1 MLFFLNSL
9 FDVLSVIDSGLTLN
23 DPVVSAGR
31 ARLISYPVAITF
43 LVVCCLLLTA
53 GVSHYSY
60 YSTLAQ
66 LEQESHFKLNLY
78 KKVVLS
84 ELKRHA
90 YLPLMLS
97 KDDQV
102 LEFLYDSELK
112 MEGQALNAHLES
124 LSEGTDALNIY
135 LMNTEGT
142 TIATSNWKEKTSYLG
157 VNYRYRPYFLNA
169 LAGQPSI
176 FFAIGVT
183 TKIPG
188 LFLSHPVYLN
198 DEVAGVVVLKVSMRP
213 LEKLWAEQGAEKVF
227 LTDANDIIFSSTEA
241 SWRFNALFKLTS
253 EQRESLRADRKYLD
267 YPIKSL
273 PILRD
278 PEVQDYRL
286 IRIVERPRLGK
297 HYLWLTQALPN
308 SPWKLHIMASA
319 LGAREAAINAFFLG
333 LLLSSLVGLLAYML
347 MKRKRVADRLREA
360 HDLLEQRVEACTKEL
375 SESNLQLT
383 HEIEQRQKAHEAL
396 RRAQDDLIQ
405 SSKLAALGQMSA
417 GITHELNQPLSA
429 IQTFA
434 RNGEKLVARER
445 YAAGENFSR
454 IFALTSRM
462 GEIINHLKTFARKSQ
477 KRREAVDL
485 RLSVENALLLVDHMS
500 QRDQV
505 EIGLVIEGDPQLIV
519 AGDPVRLEQVF
530 VNLLSNGIQALHSSD
545 NPDKRI
551 VIRLRAVQGHAEVI
565 IHDNGPGFDDQV
577 LESIFDPFF
586 TTKEVGEGMGLGL
599 SIVYGILMEHNG
611 EIDARNN
618 QGAEIRVCLPL
629 FQPRNQKVH
638 PATEGNDL

>member
-1 MLFFLNSL
+1 MSQRWLQLILFNSDPGLHLNIP
-9 FDVLSVIDSGLTLN
+9 VL
-23 DPVVSAGR
+23 SAGR
-31 ARLISYPVAITF
+31 ARFISYPIAIT
-43 LVVCCLLLTA
+43 LLLVCCFLLTA
-53 GVSHYSY
+53 AVSHYSY

-102 LEFLYDSELK
+102 LEYLHDSELK
-112 MEGQALNAHLES
+112 IKGQALNAHLES

-135 LMNTEGT
+135 LMNPDGT
-142 TIATSNWKEKTSYLG
+142 TIATSNWQDQTSYLG
-157 VNYRYRPYFLNA
+157 RNYRYRPYFQNA
-169 LAGQPSI
+169 LAGKPGI

-183 TKIPG
+183 TGIPG

-198 DEVAGVVVLKVSMRP
+198 DEVAGVVVVKVSMKP
-213 LEKLWAEQGAEKVF
+213 LEKLWAEQGTEKVF
-227 LTDANDIIFSSTEA
+227 LTDANDIIFSSTE
-241 SWRFNALFKLTS
+241 SDWRFNALFKLS
-253 EQRESLRADRKYLD
+253 PQQRESLRADRKYLD
-267 YPIKSL
+267 YPIRSL
-273 PILRD
+273 PIRLD
-278 PEVQDYRL
+278 TDIQNYRMIL
-286 IRIVERPRLGK
+286 ISDGHRNGL

-308 SPWKLHIMASA
+308 SPWKLHIMAS
-319 LGAREAAINAFFLG
+319 GHSAREAAINVFFLG
-333 LLLSSLVGLLAYML
+333 LLLSSLVGLLAYVL

-360 HDLLEQRVEACTKEL
+360 HNLLEQRVEARTKEL

-383 HEIEQRQKAHEAL
+383 YEVAQRQKAHEAL
-396 RRAQDDLIQ
+396 RQAQDDLIQ

-434 RNGEKLVARER
+434 RNGEKLIQRQRFE
-445 YAAGENFSR
+445 AAGENFSR
-454 IFALTSRM
+454 IFSLTSRM

-477 KRREAVDL
+477 KRRETLDL
-485 RLSVENALLLVDHMS
+485 KRCVQNALLLVDHMS
-500 QRDQV
+500 ERDQV
-505 EIGLVIEGDPQLIV
+505 RIDIV
-519 AGDPVRLEQVF
+519 AETDQPLLVSGDPVRLEQVF
-530 VNLLSNGIQALHSSD
+530 VNLLSNGVQALLSTV
-545 NPDKRI
+545 NTEKII
-551 VIRLRAVQGHAEVI
+551 VIKIRPAGENAEVV
-565 IHDNGPGFDDQV
+565 IHDNGPGFDDEV

-611 EIDARNN
+611 DIVARNN
-618 QGAEIRVCLPL
+618 SGAEIRVRIPLSVHSPESDDALPESL
-629 FQPRNQKVH
+629 SS
-638 PATEGNDL
+638 

>member
-1 MLFFLNSL
+1 MNK
-9 FDVLSVIDSGLTLN
+9 
-23 DPVVSAGR
+23 PVVSAGR
-31 ARLISYPVAITF
+31 TRLISYPVAITL
-43 LVVCCLLLTA
+43 LVVCCLLLTSGA
-53 GVSHYSY
+53 SHYSY
-60 YSTLAQ
+60 YNTLAQ

-102 LEFLYDSELK
+102 LEFLHDSELK
-112 MEGQALNAHLES
+112 MKGQALNAHLES

-135 LMNTEGT
+135 LMNTDGT
-142 TIATSNWKEKTSYLG
+142 TIATSNWKRETSYLG

-198 DEVAGVVVLKVSMRP
+198 DEVAGVVVVKVSMQP

-227 LTDANDIIFSSTEA
+227 LTDANDIVFSSTE
-241 SWRFNALFKLTS
+241 SDWRFNALSNLTS
-253 EQRESLRADRKYLD
+253 EQREGLRADRKYLD
-267 YPIKSL
+267 YPIRSL
-273 PILRD
+273 PIRRNVD
-278 PEVQDYRL
+278 IQDHRL
-286 IRIVERPRLGK
+286 IRIVDGPRLGNN
-297 HYLWLTQALPN
+297 YLWLTQALPN

-319 LGAREAAINAFFLG
+319 LDAREAAINAFFLG

-360 HDLLEQRVEACTKEL
+360 HDLLEQRVEARTREL
-375 SESNLQLT
+375 SQSNLQLT

-396 RRAQDDLIQ
+396 RQAQDDLIQ

-429 IQTFA
+429 IQTYA
-434 RNGEKLVARER
+434 RNGEKLVARQR
-445 YAAGENFSR
+445 YDAAGENFSR

-477 KRREAVDL
+477 KRREAVAL
-485 RLSVENALLLVDHMS
+485 KGCVENALELVEHMS

-505 EIGLVIEGDPQLIV
+505 AISLVVDDESQLIV

-545 NPDKRI
+545 NSDKRI
-551 VIRLRAVQGHAEVI
+551 SICLRAVDGNAEVI
-565 IHDNGPGFDDQV
+565 IHDNGPGFDDLV

-586 TTKEVGEGMGLGL
+586 TTKEIGEGLGLGL

-611 EIDARNN
+611 AIDARNH

-629 FQPRNQKVH
+629 FQHRDPMDYM
-638 PATEGNDL
+638 AAEGSDL

>member
-1 MLFFLNSL
+1 MLNHP
-9 FDVLSVIDSGLTLN
+9 VIS
-23 DPVVSAGR
+23 PGR
-31 ARLISYPVAITF
+31 TPLVSYPVVITL
-43 LVVCCLLLTA
+43 LVICGFVLTMGA
-53 GVSHYSY
+53 SRYSY
-60 YSTLAQ
+60 HSALIQ

-102 LEFLYDSELK
+102 LEYLHDSELRMK
-112 MEGQALNAHLES
+112 GQALNAHLES

-135 LMNTEGT
+135 LMNPEGT
-142 TIATSNWKEKTSYLG
+142 TIATSNWKDKTSYLG
-157 VNYRYRPYFLNA
+157 MNYRYRPYFQNA
-169 LAGQPSI
+169 LDGQPGI

-183 TKIPG
+183 TGIPG

-198 DEVAGVVVLKVSMRP
+198 DEVAGVVVVKVSMRP

-227 LTDANDIIFSSTEA
+227 LTDANDIIFSSTE
-241 SWRFNALFKLTS
+241 SDWRFNALFDLTPF
-253 EQRESLRADRKYLD
+253 QRQSLRSDRKYLD
-267 YPIKSL
+267 HPIRSL
-273 PILRD
+273 PILTDER
-278 PEVQDYRL
+278 VQAGQL
-286 IRIVERPRLGK
+286 VRIAEGPRKG
-297 HYLWLTQALPN
+297 HQYLWLTMALPD

-319 LGAREAAINAFFLG
+319 HGAREAAINAFFLG
-333 LLLSSLVGLLAYML
+333 LLLSSLLGLLAFVL

-360 HDLLEQRVEACTKEL
+360 HDLLEQRVDARTREL
-375 SESNLQLT
+375 SESNQQLT
-383 HEIEQRQKAHEAL
+383 YEIEQRQKAHEAL

-434 RNGEKLVARER
+434 RNGEKLVQRQR
-445 YAAGENFSR
+445 YDAAEENFSR

-462 GEIINHLKTFARKSQ
+462 GEIINHLKTFARKSR
-477 KRREAVDL
+477 KRTESVDL
-485 RLSVENALLLVDHMS
+485 VQCVENALLLVDHMS

-505 EIGLVIEGDPQLIV
+505 EIAFDVEKGASLVV

-545 NPDKRI
+545 NPDKRME
-551 VIRLRAVQGHAEVI
+551 IRLKALAESAEVI

-618 QGAEIRVCLPL
+618 KGAEIQVCLPL
-629 FQPRNQKVH
+629 YQP
-638 PATEGNDL
+638 PAVLLAPPAAEESNL

>member
-1 MLFFLNSL
+1 M
-9 FDVLSVIDSGLTLN
+9 
-23 DPVVSAGR
+23 SAGR
-31 ARLISYPVAITF
+31 TSLISYPVAITL
-43 LVVCCLLLTA
+43 LVLCCLLLTA

-60 YSTLAQ
+60 YNTLSQ

-102 LEFLYDSELK
+102 LEFLHDSELK
-112 MEGQALNAHLES
+112 MKGQALNAHLES

-135 LMNTEGT
+135 LMNPEGT
-142 TIATSNWKEKTSYLG
+142 TIATSNWQDKTSYLG

-169 LAGQPSI
+169 LAGQPGI

-198 DEVAGVVVLKVSMRP
+198 DEVAGVVVVKVSMQP

-227 LTDANDIIFSSTEA
+227 LTDANDIIFSSTE
-241 SWRFNALFKLTS
+241 SDWRFNALSSLTPS
-253 EQRESLRADRKYLD
+253 QRESLKADRKYLD
-267 YPIKSL
+267 YPIRSL
-273 PILRD
+273 PIRED
-278 PEVQDYRL
+278 SDVQDYRL
-286 IRIVERPRLGK
+286 IRIAEGPRKGK

-308 SPWKLHIMASA
+308 SPWKLHAMASA
-319 LGAREAAINAFFLG
+319 HGAREAAINAFFLG
-333 LLLSSLVGLLAYML
+333 MLLSSLVGLLAYVL
-347 MKRKRVADRLREA
+347 MKRKKVADRLREA
-360 HDLLEQRVEACTKEL
+360 HDLLEQRVESRTREL

-383 HEIEQRQKAHEAL
+383 YEIEQRQRAHEAL

-434 RNGEKLVARER
+434 RNGEKLVQRQR
-445 YAAGENFSR
+445 YDAAEENFSR

-462 GEIINHLKTFARKSQ
+462 GEIINHLKTFGRKSR
-477 KRREAVDL
+477 KRTESVDL
-485 RLSVENALLLVDHMS
+485 VQCVENALLLVDHMS

-505 EIGLVIEGDPQLIV
+505 EISFDVEKDASLVV
-519 AGDPVRLEQVF
+519 TGDPVRLEQVF

-545 NPDKRI
+545 NPDKRMEI
-551 VIRLRAVQGHAEVI
+551 SLKALAESAEVI

-618 QGAEIRVCLPL
+618 KGAEIRVCLPL
-629 FQPRNQKVH
+629 YQP
-638 PATEGNDL
+638 PAVPLDNPAAEEINL

>member
-1 MLFFLNSL
+1 M
-9 FDVLSVIDSGLTLN
+9 
-23 DPVVSAGR
+23 
-31 ARLISYPVAITF
+31 
-43 LVVCCLLLTA
+43 LTA
-53 GVSHYSY
+53 GASHYSY
-60 YSTLAQ
+60 YNTLAQ
-66 LEQESHFKLNLY
+66 LEQEGHFKLNLY

-102 LEFLYDSELK
+102 LEFLHDSELK
-112 MEGQALNAHLES
+112 MKGQALNAHLES

-142 TIATSNWKEKTSYLG
+142 TIATSNWKEQTSYLG

-198 DEVAGVVVLKVSMRP
+198 DEVAGVVVVKVSMQP

-227 LTDANDIIFSSTEA
+227 LTDANDIIFSSTE
-241 SWRFNALFKLTS
+241 SDWRFNALFKLTS
-253 EQRESLRADRKYLD
+253 EQRETLRADRKYLD
-267 YPIKSL
+267 YPIRSL
-273 PILRD
+273 PILRNND
-278 PEVQDYRL
+278 IQDHRL
-286 IRIVERPRLGK
+286 IRILDAPRLGK
-297 HYLWLTQALPN
+297 DYLWLTQALPN

-360 HDLLEQRVEACTKEL
+360 HDLLEQRVEARTREL
-375 SESNLQLT
+375 SESNQQLT
-383 HEIEQRQKAHEAL
+383 YEIEQRQRAHEAL

-445 YAAGENFSR
+445 YDAAGENFSR

-462 GEIINHLKTFARKSQ
+462 GEIINHLKTFARKSR
-477 KRREAVDL
+477 KRKEAVDL
-485 RLSVENALLLVDHMS
+485 KQCVENALLLVDHMS

-505 EIGLVIEGDPQLIV
+505 EIVLNVEGDTPFIV

-530 VNLLSNGIQALHSSD
+530 INLLSNGIQALHSSD
-545 NPDKRI
+545 NPDKRMT
-551 VIRLRAVQGHAEVI
+551 IRLRALKNNAEVI
-565 IHDNGPGFDDQV
+565 IHDNGPGFDDQI

-618 QGAEIRVCLPL
+618 KGAEICVCLPL
-629 FQPRNQKVH
+629 FQRSHQTNNL
-638 PATEGNDL
+638 AIEGETSDH